1 MKKFIL
7 RWLGITDISIEI
19 ERMDLIIDLVEKK
32 MLSIEAKNKKL
43 HTEIGDVIRRLDRLS
58 AEIDEISKRV

>member
-58 AEIDEISKRV
+58 VEIDEISKRI

>member
-32 MLSIEAKNKKL
+32 MLSIETKNKKL

-58 AEIDEISKRV
+58 AEIDEISKIV

>member
-1 MKKFIL
+1 MVKKFIL

-32 MLSIEAKNKKL
+32 MLSIETKNKKL
-43 HTEIGDVIRRLDRLS
+43 HTEIGDVIRRKDRFGN
-58 AEIDEISKRV
+58 ATNNI

>member
-32 MLSIEAKNKKL
+32 MLSIETKNKKL

>member
-7 RWLGITDISIEI
+7 RWFGITDISIEI

-32 MLSIEAKNKKL
+32 MLSIETKNKKL

>member
-32 MLSIEAKNKKL
+32 MLSIETKNKKL

-58 AEIDEISKRV
+58 AEIDEISKRI

>member
-7 RWLGITDISIEI
+7 KWLGITDISIEI

-58 AEIDEISKRV
+58 AEIDEISKRI

>member
-7 RWLGITDISIEI
+7 KWLGITDISIEI

-32 MLSIEAKNKKL
+32 MLSIETKNKKL